1 MTVASVY
8 LDFRFFWAVISR
20 EITRSTNPLSDPFFI
35 NKWTWWV
42 ISFSHEIGTDLVYK
56 SFIDIEA
63 SFFDYKIVQKF
74 SKSVPDILWVT
85 HPFSKFA
92 HFCSFKLGSV
102 HGHLNVRLFLVH
114 LMPFY
119 VRYTRILVTLTCYRP
134 FSTLWTLDLI
144 EIWVTDFRITDT
156 ISTLKMSIG
165 NIPHPMII

>member
-1 MTVASVY
+1 MFTLISGFFEQS
-8 LDFRFFWAVISR
+8 FRAKSRAVQILCPARFS
-20 EITRSTNPLSDPFFI
+20 STNEHGESSVSVM
-35 NKWTWWV
+35 KSV
-42 ISFSHEIGTDLVYK
+42 QISFTNLLWYWSK
-56 SFIDIEA
+56 
-63 SFFDYKIVQKF
+63 FFDYKIVQKF

-85 HPFSKFA
+85 HPFSKFT
-92 HFCSFKLGSV
+92 HFCSFKLRSV

-119 VRYTRILVTLTCYRP
+119 VRYTRILVTSTCYRL